1 MTESDDAPG
10 GLPHFKVVH
19 QTDGRF
25 CWELVNPHGTPTARS
40 MQVFATEDEAVA
52 EPSTPGV

>member
-40 MQVFATEDEAVA
+40 MQAFATEDEAVA
-52 EPSTPGV
+52 DAE